1 MKKYFIKHSLIGL
14 TALILVGG
22 CEDFLEQ
29 EVPGAI
35 TADVFYETEDEAMQ
49 ATVAIYDILSAH
61 YSQAW
66 SSMYMIKTL
75 PSDESFAGGSGQGDQ
90 PDYQTLDDFVH
101 GSENEIINRVWRL
114 TYGAVTLANRVVN
127 NVEPSTDIRIQA
139 IAEAKT
145 LRAYAYLDL
154 VSLWG
159 EVPLVL
165 DDVPAEVW
173 TTTARASKAEI
184 YAQIEQDLTEAIAVL
199 PLKSEYQAAE
209 RYKVSKG
216 TAQALLGKA
225 HLYQEEWNEAAE
237 QFDAVIAS
245 GEYELESSVAVAFSR
260 NSEFGRESVFEISY
274 SSSQN
279 YGGFPWDWRPESNIQ
294 IQLMGPRGDYYSK
307 APADS
312 LNGGWGFNIPTEKIW
327 NAFESF
333 GSDNERKW
341 ANIMSEEE
349 LRAMGG
355 DWTAPD
361 AYEYTGYL
369 RRKYGTFSSETGAPD
384 ATLNYGTNWRMI
396 RYADVLLMASEA
408 HFRAG
413 DAPKALEYLNMVRE
427 RSELEPLSGLTG
439 DALFMAIVRERQV
452 ELAFEGFRFI
462 DLVRWGL
469 ADEEL
474 AEFGFTPGKHELL
487 PIPIIDVR
495 TYGLEQNPGY

>member
-1 MKKYFIKHSLIGL
+1 MKRNFIKHALIGL
-14 TALILVGG
+14 TALILSGG

-35 TADVFYETEDEAMQ
+35 TADVFYETEAEAMQ

-66 SSMYMIKTL
+66 SSMYMLKTL
-75 PSDESFAGGSGQGDQ
+75 PSDESFAGGSGPGDQ
-90 PDYQTLDDFVH
+90 PAYQALDDFTH
-101 GSENEIINRVWRL
+101 GAENDAINRVWRL
-114 TYGAVTLANRVVN
+114 TYGAVTLANRVIN
-127 NVEPSTDIRIQA
+127 NVEPSTDIRRQA

-154 VSLWG
+154 LSLWG
-159 EVPLVL
+159 DVPLVL
-165 DDVPAEVW
+165 DDVPAEEW
-173 TTTARASKAEI
+173 TTTARAPKAEV

-199 PLKSEYQAAE
+199 PVKSEYQAAE

-225 HLYQEEWNEAAE
+225 HLFQEEWSEAAE
-237 QFDAVIAS
+237 QFDAVINS
-245 GEYELESSVAVAFSR
+245 GQYGLESSVAVAFS
-260 NSEFGRESVFEISY
+260 NDSEFGKESVFELSY
-274 SSSQN
+274 SSTQN

-294 IQLMGPRGDYYSK
+294 IQLMGPRGDYYTK
-307 APADS
+307 APSDS

-327 NAFESF
+327 NAFED
-333 GSDNERKW
+333 SDTSEERKW

-349 LRAMGG
+349 LKAMGG
-355 DWTAPD
+355 NWTAPD
-361 AYEYTGYL
+361 AYEYTGFL
-369 RRKYGTFSSETGAPD
+369 RRKYGTFSTETGAPD
-384 ATLNYGTNWRMI
+384 AALNYGTNWRMI
-396 RYADVLLMASEA
+396 RYADVLLMAAEA

-413 DAPKALEYLNMVRE
+413 TESQAITYLNMVRE
-427 RSELEPLSGLTG
+427 RSELDPIEGLAG
-439 DALFMAIVRERQV
+439 EALFMAIVRERQL

-474 AEFGFTPGKHELL
+474 VEYGFVPGKHEVL

-495 TYGLEQNPGY
+495 TYSLQQNPGY